1 MDELMCS
8 ECYMHCRP
16 VYLPVAW
23 LNAGANSDNKQV
35 VEMAIALYTG
45 EIFVIYCPRDKR
57 LHFVKL
63 GG

>member
-16 VYLPVAW
+16 VYLPVSW
-23 LNAGANSDNKQV
+23 LNAGANNDNEKV

-45 EIFVIYCPRDKR
+45 ELFIIYCQRDGK

-63 GG
+63 EG